1 MKDPFSRPAATGP
14 NLVKELGE
22 AMDNRKFHQTVND
35 PRFTAFFSWC
45 AVILG
50 GLFTAALC
58 WVAAS
63 VMSMKSDI
71 AVLLARPEGV
81 TRSEYSRDAERWNSD
96 IEYLKRREYDH
107 SK

>member
-1 MKDPFSRPAATGP
+1 MKDPFSRPALTGP
-14 NLVKELGE
+14 ELAKDLGK
-22 AMDNRKFHQTVND
+22 AMDGKFSQNVND

-81 TRSEYSRDAERWNSD
+81 SRAEYARDAERWNSD

-107 SK
+107 TK